1 MTDRARL
8 AMLEQCV
15 RRTPLMP
22 LPHPQLDLYVKG
34 EFLNLFGSSKDRSAL
49 WILKRAIE
57 RGDVHGES
65 TVLESS
71 SGNFAMAMASLCRL
85 LGLTFLPVIDP
96 NCNATTAQYLLT
108 ACDRVEQVTR
118 RDPTGGFLQTRLERV
133 RELREGTADLF
144 WPNQYANL
152 DAMEGHYELTGREI
166 VEDVAPLDY
175 LFVGAGTGGTLA
187 GVSHRVKESWPDV
200 RVVAVDVQ
208 GSVIFGGPPGTR
220 HIPGLG
226 SSMRSALIDEAVIDD
241 VVIVSELD
249 SALACHDLL
258 RRYGLH
264 VGGST
269 GSVFHAVQTYLL
281 DGRRALSPRRVRPRV
296 AFLAAD
302 RGTAYASTVF
312 DQTWVTRQ
320 LRGGETAPRPAAA

>member
-1 MTDRARL
+1 MTDLRRVST
-8 AMLEQCV
+8 LEQYI
-15 RRTPLMP
+15 RRTPLIP
-22 LPHPQLDLYVKG
+22 LSHPRLDLYAKG

-57 RGDVHGES
+57 RGDVGTGS

-85 LGLTFLPVIDP
+85 LDLTFLPVIDP
-96 NCNATTAQYLLT
+96 NCNTATAQYLLT
-108 ACDRVEQVTR
+108 ACDRVEQVTC

-133 RELREGTADLF
+133 RELREGASDLF
-144 WPNQYANL
+144 WPNQYANV

-166 VEDVAPLDY
+166 VEDIDHLD
-175 LFVGAGTGGTLA
+175 FIFIGAGTGGTLA
-187 GVSHRVKESWPDV
+187 GVSHRVKERWPSV
-200 RVVAVDVQ
+200 AVIAVDVE
-208 GSVIFGGPPGTR
+208 GSVIFGGPPGAR

-226 SSMRSALIDEAVIDD
+226 SSMRSALIDEALIDD

-249 SALACHDLL
+249 SALACHELL

-269 GSVFHAVQTYLL
+269 GSVYHALEHYFPTNHR
-281 DGRRALSPRRVRPRV
+281 GRPTV

-312 DQTWVTRQ
+312 NQRWVAEKLHDVPTLAQ
-320 LRGGETAPRPAAA
+320 PIAA

>member
-1 MTDRARL
+1 MTDHTRTAT
-8 AMLEQCV
+8 LEHYI
-15 RRTPLMP
+15 RRTPLIP
-22 LPHPQLDLYVKG
+22 LPHPRVDLYAKG

-57 RGDVHGES
+57 RGDVGDG
-65 TVLESS
+65 TTILESS

-96 NCNATTAQYLLT
+96 NCNTATAQYLLT
-108 ACDRVEQVTR
+108 ACDRVEQVTH
-118 RDPTGGFLQTRLERV
+118 RDPTGGFLATRLERV
-133 RELREGTADLF
+133 RELREGVTDHF

-166 VEDVAPLDY
+166 TEDLDQ
-175 LFVGAGTGGTLA
+175 LDFIFIGAGTGGTLA
-187 GVSHRVKESWPDV
+187 GVSHQVKKRWPTV
-200 RVVAVDVQ
+200 NVVAVDVQ
-208 GSVIFGGPPGTR
+208 GSVIFGGAPGTR

-226 SSMRSALIDEAVIDD
+226 SSMRSGLIDQALIDD

-249 SALACHDLL
+249 SALACHELL

-269 GSVFHAVQTYLL
+269 GSVYHAVNSYFPTT
-281 DGRRALSPRRVRPRV
+281 ALHRPKV

-302 RGTAYASTVF
+302 RGTAYTSTVF
-312 DQTWVTRQ
+312 NQRWVTEK
-320 LRGGETAPRPAAA
+320 LRHVETIAQPIAA

>member
-1 MTDRARL
+1 MTDLTRVAT
-8 AMLEQCV
+8 LEHYI
-15 RRTPLMP
+15 RRTPLIP
-22 LPHPQLDLYVKG
+22 LPHPRIDLHAKG

-57 RGDVHGES
+57 RGDIDAGT

-96 NCNATTAQYLLT
+96 NCNTSTAQYLLT
-108 ACDRVEQVTR
+108 ACDRVEQVTH
-118 RDPTGGFLQTRLERV
+118 RDPTGGFLRTRLERV
-133 RELREGTADLF
+133 RQLRESSTDVF

-166 VEDVAPLDY
+166 VEDLDHLDY
-175 LFVGAGTGGTLA
+175 IFIGAGTGGTLA
-187 GVSHRVKESWPDV
+187 GVSHRVKERWPGIQ
-200 RVVAVDVQ
+200 VVAVDVK

-241 VVIVSELD
+241 VVMVSELD

-269 GSVFHAVQTYLL
+269 GSVYHAVQSYFPTTCL
-281 DGRRALSPRRVRPRV
+281 ARPVV

-312 DQTWVTRQ
+312 NQSWVTQ
-320 LRGGETAPRPAAA
+320 KLRDVLTIDPPIAA